1 MLTDSLSLQEHGGIY
16 LDIDTFILSSFKE
29 AGLLAQDFV
38 LGMEA
43 QPLDFEYGFEEDEM
57 SPKGLCNAIIVAR
70 KGSSFLEK
78 WIQSYEWFDPDI
90 WSDHSVVSDCP
101 GDSQKRWLLKSLY
114 HLREYLGT

>member
-1 MLTDSLSLQEHGGIY
+1 MSFQQLPISIYQERLTTTYSLRLQEYGGIY
-16 LDIDTFILSSFKE
+16 LDIDTFVFSSFKE

-57 SPKGLCNAIIVAR
+57 RPKGLCNAIIVAR

-90 WSDHSVVSDCP
+90 WSDHSVVSGFLDTFR
-101 GDSQKRWLLKSLY
+101 GA
-114 HLREYLGT
+114 